1 MIQRLSLDV
10 WLHREGLSGWTTRG
24 IPGWIDRGFS
34 RLVCLNG
41 QLIPLRSV
49 LELINLDVTSWLMTI
64 IKDIITTW
72 QAIFHMIRT
81 IDSSK
86 FDIELARFDKM
97 VYDLIKSAFE
107 YQS

>member
-1 MIQRLSLDV
+1 
-10 WLHREGLSGWTTRG
+10 
-24 IPGWIDRGFS
+24 
-34 RLVCLNG
+34 
-41 QLIPLRSV
+41 
-49 LELINLDVTSWLMTI
+49 MTI